1 MNKHIKL
8 FIFIASLLLQSWHL
22 SAQGLDDIDLSDV
35 VVIEDVKP
43 DTGNAVLDQPPAVEM
58 PEVEPEVDDV
68 VPEVDNSTLDV
79 EAPLIPEATDALV
92 DTDIILEIPGQEAQT
107 PGQATMATEETISVD
122 FPDEDIRTILRN
134 VADLFELNLVI
145 PDALQGRTSIK
156 LRNVS
161 WRQVYEEVL
170 RQINYTYVEDRNII
184 RITSIDE
191 LTTEPVD
198 TRVFIVNFARAE
210 EIQGSIGPLIDN
222 AAGGQ
227 VRVDVRSNALVITE
241 RPSRMNKIQEIIERL
256 DQPNHQVMIE
266 SKFVEVTNS
275 DTSNVGINWAF
286 LQGYQAS
293 AGPFGREW
301 NRSRT
306 SSSNSSGNGST
317 TSSSSTDTTSG
328 SVDGIPDPEVIG
340 TNESIGSAFDGASD
354 LASAAATSRLD
365 TAVFSAAEFNIVLS
379 ALKSNNDSELVSNPT
394 VVTMDNTE
402 ARIEIVTEVPQLEF
416 EFNEETGTSR
426 ATGLADPLKFGTEIL
441 VTPQVNAAGFINLDI
456 TPKVSN
462 QIGVQETDFGDQP
475 ILSSRFAN
483 TKVMIKDGYTLA
495 LGGLTQNETTKNGTK
510 VPVLGDLPGIGR
522 LFRSNNDVETQR
534 NLIIFITAR
543 TLNPDGSTY
552 RDIVD
557 PRIMDDMGLTP
568 SELPGY
574 EIPQDQLELLK
585 ELEKYRSEAERVE
598 AKESAQA
605 RIEKIKEAQKAAE
618 EEAAESVLELEEV
631 TGVAA
636 EESTESTESAQ

>member
-227 VRVDVRSNALVITE
+227 VRVDIRSNALVITE

-636 EESTESTESAQ
+636 EESTESAQ

>member
-107 PGQATMATEETISVD
+107 PGEATMATEETISVD

-227 VRVDVRSNALVITE
+227 VRVDIRSNALVITE

-557 PRIMDDMGLTP
+557 PRIMDNMGLTP

-585 ELEKYRSEAERVE
+585 ELEKYRSEAKRVE

-636 EESTESTESAQ
+636 EESTESAQ

>member
-43 DTGNAVLDQPPAVEM
+43 DTGSAVLDQPPAVEM

-636 EESTESTESAQ
+636 EESTESAQ

>member
-636 EESTESTESAQ
+636 EESTESAQ